1 MTDLNDIV
9 MGNLSPL
16 EQKGEIFVY
25 GIEKRLK
32 ASLEHIKTN
41 YKKLDILN
49 NAIKYISYCHSDAVK
64 ANEHLFTVGFF
75 PATETEME
83 LDYSIKHA
91 LIGSYKASFSD
102 LRRAIELTII
112 FVYLTSEDY
121 DTKKANDWILSKSD
135 TPRFS
140 SALEKLTKKGRY
152 KEFNDKYNWKNNLK
166 EFYWLLSDFSHNK
179 GQIKGYKELHKTR
192 SFFSHT
198 SMPSINLETLETF
211 CDFYIKVVEEI
222 VVILSLYNP
231 MMLVG
236 VPLDEKFGLNG
247 PASGFFHEG
256 QAEIVHLMIPDKYKE
271 YFIELAENDDEVQG
285 LLDYFDSLP
294 DLTKEDVE
302 KQIQEQKEFF
312 EKVNNP
318 KREKPSS

>member
-1 MTDLNDIV
+1 
-9 MGNLSPL
+9 
-16 EQKGEIFVY
+16 
-25 GIEKRLK
+25 
-32 ASLEHIKTN
+32 
-41 YKKLDILN
+41 
-49 NAIKYISYCHSDAVK
+49 
-64 ANEHLFTVGFF
+64 
-75 PATETEME
+75 
-83 LDYSIKHA
+83 
-91 LIGSYKASFSD
+91 
-102 LRRAIELTII
+102 
-112 FVYLTSEDY
+112 
-121 DTKKANDWILSKSD
+121 
-135 TPRFS
+135 
-140 SALEKLTKKGRY
+140 
-152 KEFNDKYNWKNNLK
+152 
-166 EFYWLLSDFSHNK
+166 
-179 GQIKGYKELHKTR
+179 
-192 SFFSHT
+192 
-198 SMPSINLETLETF
+198 MPSINLETLETF

-231 MMLVG
+231 MILVG

>member
-152 KEFNDKYNWKNNLK
+152 K
-166 EFYWLLSDFSHNK
+166 
-179 GQIKGYKELHKTR
+179 
-192 SFFSHT
+192 
-198 SMPSINLETLETF
+198 
-211 CDFYIKVVEEI
+211 
-222 VVILSLYNP
+222 
-231 MMLVG
+231 
-236 VPLDEKFGLNG
+236 
-247 PASGFFHEG
+247 
-256 QAEIVHLMIPDKYKE
+256 
-271 YFIELAENDDEVQG
+271 
-285 LLDYFDSLP
+285 
-294 DLTKEDVE
+294 
-302 KQIQEQKEFF
+302 
-312 EKVNNP
+312 
-318 KREKPSS
+318 